1 MLQKEF
7 EQMTGIYPTI
17 GLYQAIE
24 ARYGASKMKKDE
36 FCRLYKENEDGLAE
50 SIQYEVNR
58 ELICSE
64 ERQKKEIRKRD
75 MEIDFLEK
83 QIKSLGAELDK
94 VRGWEKYECSRMSQE
109 DYDALKAQMDT
120 DIFGQ
125 AKAAVWVSEE
135 FGFEYGKI
143 RVCFEIPEYQKSRD
157 GDIRKCGTVDRL
169 PVYNATDWNYIRFD
183 VVGWQWEVV
192 NGQLYQY
199 ND

>member
-17 GLYQAIE
+17 ELYQAIE

-36 FCRLYKENEDGLAE
+36 FCRLYKENKDGLAE

-83 QIKSLGAELDK
+83 QIKSLEAELDK
-94 VRGWEKYECSRMSQE
+94 VRGWEKYECSKMEQEEYNTLAVEGDTEVFSQ
-109 DYDALKAQMDT
+109 T
-120 DIFGQ
+120 
-125 AKAAVWVSEE
+125 KAALWVSKE

-143 RVCFEIPEYQKSRD
+143 HVCLEIPKYQKSRD
-157 GDIRKCGTVDRL
+157 GYIRKCGTVDRA

-183 VVGWQWEVV
+183 VSGWQWEVV
-192 NGQLYQY
+192 NGQLYRY